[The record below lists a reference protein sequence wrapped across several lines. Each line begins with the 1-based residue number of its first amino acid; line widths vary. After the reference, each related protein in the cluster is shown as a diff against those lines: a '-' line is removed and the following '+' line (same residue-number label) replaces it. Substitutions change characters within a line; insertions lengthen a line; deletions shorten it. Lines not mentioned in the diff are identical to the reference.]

1 MLPSG
6 WMTAENTIVNFT
18 CAHTIAIRPFFAV
31 TATSYSDGTGR
42 AGGASIWSVETI
54 VPSVATRHSLIPDR
68 PAVTT
73 MKSLPTVVTAY
84 ESLMRTGNT
93 KRFTIRPVRSYVDT
107 AIAFVGG
114 VI

>member
-1 MLPSG
+1 
-6 WMTAENTIVNFT
+6 MTADDTIVNFT
-18 CAHTIAIRPFFAV
+18 AVHAIAIRPFFVV

-54 VPSVATRHSLIPDR
+54 VPSVPTRHSLIPDR

-84 ESLMRTGNT
+84 DSLMRTGNP
-93 KRFTIRPVRSYVDT
+93 KRFPIRPVRSYVDT
-107 AIAFVGG
+107 AIAFDGG

>member
-1 MLPSG
+1 
-6 WMTAENTIVNFT
+6 MTADDTVVNFT
-18 CAHTIAIRPFFAV
+18 SAHTIAIRPFFAV
-31 TATSYSDGTGR
+31 TATSYSDSAGG

-54 VPSVATRHSLIPDR
+54 VPSAATRHSLIPDR

-73 MKSLPTVVTAY
+73 MKSLPAVVTAY
-84 ESLMRTGNT
+84 DSLMRIGNT

-107 AIAFVGG
+107 ANAFVGG

>member
-1 MLPSG
+1 
-6 WMTAENTIVNFT
+6 MTADDTVVNLT
-18 CAHTIAIRPFFAV
+18 SAHTIAIRPSFAV
-31 TATSYSDGTGR
+31 TATSYSDGAGG

-73 MKSLPTVVTAY
+73 MKSLSTVVTAY
-84 ESLMRTGNT
+84 DSLMRTGNT
-93 KRFTIRPVRSYVDT
+93 KRFTIRPVTSYVDT
-107 AIAFVGG
+107 AIAFDGG

>member
-1 MLPSG
+1 M
-6 WMTAENTIVNFT
+6 MADDTIVNFT
-18 CAHTIAIRPFFAV
+18 AVHAIAIRPFFAV
-31 TATSYSDGTGR
+31 TATSYSDGAGR

-84 ESLMRTGNT
+84 YSPMRTGNT
-93 KRFTIRPVRSYVDT
+93 KRFTIRPVPSYVET
-107 AIAFVGG
+107 AITFVGG